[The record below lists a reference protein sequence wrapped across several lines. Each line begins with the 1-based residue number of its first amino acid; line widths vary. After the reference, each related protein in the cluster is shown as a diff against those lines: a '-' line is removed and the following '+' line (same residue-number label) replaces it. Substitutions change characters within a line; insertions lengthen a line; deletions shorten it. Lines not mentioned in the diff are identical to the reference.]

1 MSLFAAVPL
10 APPDPILGLAQAFK
24 EDQNP
29 KKVDLGVGAYRTEDG
44 KPYVFKAVRMAEE
57 QIMSDPTVNKEY
69 LPIDGLP
76 ELKELTQKLLF
87 GEDLAAAA
95 AGRIVSLQTLSGT
108 GALRLAGEFI
118 RHFVPTAR
126 YVYLSKPTWSNH
138 HNVFGPGAGLTIR
151 EYPYWDP
158 VTRGVDFEGMI
169 KTLEEAPEN
178 SVVVLHVCAHNPTG
192 MDLSHDQWSRVAG
205 VCGSRKLLAVLDCA
219 YQGFGSGEL
228 EKDVFG
234 VRLFC
239 KSVKLPFFVAQ
250 SFAKNLGLYGE
261 RAGALHAV
269 CGGPLEGPP
278 VLSQL
283 KALARRAYSSPPLH
297 GALVLARVLGGGPLR
312 TQWEKELSAISQR
325 IKNMRQLLRNKL
337 EGKQTP
343 GNWKHITQQVGMFS
357 FTGLTPEQC
366 ELLTSKWHIYLL
378 KNGRISMAGVNHSN
392 VDYIVTAI
400 DDVIRA
406 APAP

>member
-24 EDQNP
+24 EDKNP

-57 QIMSDPTVNKEY
+57 QIMSDPTINKE
-69 LPIDGLP
+69 
-76 ELKELTQKLLF
+76 F

-118 RHFVPTAR
+118 RHFVPSAR
-126 YVYLSKPTWSNH
+126 
-138 HNVFGPGAGLTIR
+138 
-151 EYPYWDP
+151 
-158 VTRGVDFEGMI
+158 VTRGVDFEGMM

-192 MDLSHDQWSRVAG
+192 MDLSHDQWSRLAG
-205 VCGSRKLLAVLDCA
+205 VCRSRQLLAVLDCA

-239 KSVKLPFFVAQ
+239 KSLKIPFFVAQ

-325 IKNMRQLLRNKL
+325 IKNMRQLLRAKL

-343 GNWKHITQQVGMFS
+343 GNWNHITQQVGMFS